1 MKLSEIIPILEE
13 IAPPEFAYPNDRIG
27 LQAGD
32 PSQEIRR
39 ITVTVDA
46 TPRVITEAAKM
57 NMNLIIAHHPLIYHP
72 LIDVRADRYP
82 QSLIYRMIRSGISYY
97 VMHTNYDAAEGGIND
112 ALAERLGVSDT
123 KTLITT
129 HTDKLY
135 KIAVF
140 VPVHVVDSVRTALA
154 DAGAGMI
161 GNYSHCSFQTD
172 GIGSF
177 VPEDGASPYIGAVG
191 EVESTDEVR
200 LEMLVKESIL
210 RNAITAMIKAHPYET
225 PAYDVYPLWNEG
237 EKHGYGLIGRLKAPM
252 SFDGFH
258 EMVRDV
264 LDVEETRAV
273 GDPDSIVEKIALM
286 GGGGGGEIET
296 AKSAGADVYVTGD
309 VKHSQFLHAQ
319 AIGLNVV
326 DATHFHTERPGMQVL
341 THRLRDL
348 FETSGVTIEYIDD
361 TGIGGM

>member
-1 MKLSEIIPILEE
+1 MKLSEIIRILED
-13 IAPPEFAYPNDRIG
+13 IAPTEFAYANDRIG

-32 PSQEIRR
+32 PSQETRR

-46 TPRVITEAAKM
+46 TSKVIAEAAKM
-57 NMNLIIAHHPLIYHP
+57 NMNLIIAHHPLIYNP
-72 LIDVRADRYP
+72 LTDVRADRYP
-82 QSLIYRMIRSGISYY
+82 QSLIYRMIKSGISYY
-97 VMHTNYDAAEGGIND
+97 VMHTNYDAADGGIND
-112 ALAERLGVSDT
+112 ALAERLGVFDT

-129 HTDKLY
+129 HIDKLY

-140 VPVHVVDSVRTALA
+140 VPGDTVESVRSALA

-200 LEMLVKESIL
+200 LEMLVKESVL
-210 RNAITAMIKAHPYET
+210 KSAISAMIKAHPYET
-225 PAYDVYPLWNEG
+225 PAYDVYPLWNNG
-237 EKHGYGLIGRLKAPM
+237 EQHGYGLCGRLKTPM

-273 GDPDSIVEKIALM
+273 GDPDAMLERVALM
-286 GGGGGGEIET
+286 GGGGGGEIEI

-309 VKHSQFLHAQ
+309 
-319 AIGLNVV
+319 
-326 DATHFHTERPGMQVL
+326 
-341 THRLRDL
+341 
-348 FETSGVTIEYIDD
+348 
-361 TGIGGM
+361 